1 VNEILT
7 LYPEL
12 FLVLVGLLGLVI
24 GSFLNVVVHRLPI
37 MMETQWRRECRQFL
51 ELEAAESLKPVPP
64 FNLAI
69 PGSHC
74 PECSRPLTLL
84 ENIPLV
90 SYVALGG
97 RCAGCKARISF
108 RYPLVEMLSAVLAVM
123 VAWQFGPT
131 LPMLAALLL
140 TWSLLALSM
149 IDLDCQL
156 LPDLITLPM
165 LWLGLLASV
174 LTVFVDSDAS
184 ILGACLGY
192 GSLWLVYW
200 LFKWLTGKEGMGFG
214 DFKLLAMLGAWL
226 GWASLPMIILLAS
239 LVGAVSG
246 LGLILFL
253 KRDHRVP
260 IPFGPYLAAA
270 GWLAL
275 MWGNELN
282 AYYLAVSGLR

>member
-1 VNEILT
+1 MNEIFT
-7 LYPEL
+7 LYPAL
-12 FLVLVGLLGLVI
+12 FLTLVGVIGLVI
-24 GSFLNVVVHRLPI
+24 GSFLNVVIHRLPI

-51 ELEAAESLKPVPP
+51 ELEAEEPSTPVPR

-74 PECSRPLTLL
+74 PECSRPLKLL

-97 RCAGCKARISF
+97 RCAGCKTRISI
-108 RYPLVEMLSAVLAVM
+108 RYPLVEILSAVLAVM

-156 LPDLITLPM
+156 LPDVITLPM

-184 ILGACLGY
+184 ILGACFGY

-200 LFKWLTGKEGMGFG
+200 LFKALTGKEGMGFG

-226 GWASLPMIILLAS
+226 GWASLPMIILLSS

-246 LGLILFL
+246 LSMILFL

-275 MWGNELN
+275 MWGDELN
-282 AYYLAVSGLR
+282 AYYLAVSGLH